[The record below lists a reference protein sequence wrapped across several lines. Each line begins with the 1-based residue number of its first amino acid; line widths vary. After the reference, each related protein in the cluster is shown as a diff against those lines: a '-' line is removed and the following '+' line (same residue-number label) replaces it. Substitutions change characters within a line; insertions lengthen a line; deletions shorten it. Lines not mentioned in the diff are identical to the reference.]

1 MKPSKYYLYVRKSSE
16 SEEKQVMSI
25 EAQIVELEQDA
36 KREGIKITER
46 FIESKSAK
54 TPGRIEFNKMI
65 EKIYASKEPIGIIAW
80 HPDRLARNSVDGG
93 QIVYLID
100 IQKIAALRFP
110 TFWFEPTPQG
120 LFMLQVAFGQS
131 KYYSDNLSENIKR
144 GIRHKLRRGE
154 WIGKASFGYVN
165 NAKTRNIDIDPIKSK
180 IVQRVFENFSSGKE
194 SVDSLCHR
202 LFEYGIMNGKD
213 NLLSKSSVYR
223 LLTNPIYTGVIRY
236 KGEIFEATFEP
247 IISNELF
254 EAVQKRL
261 KQNSRPRKSK
271 NKHDFVFTDLLKCGE
286 CGCAITAQYGKG
298 NGGTYRYYRCT
309 KRKIKCSQGYLR
321 EEIVLQQMQEQI
333 SKISMPEEWSPVVF
347 AQMTTWENEE
357 RKELQILAHKI
368 EFSLSET
375 QMKLDKLVNG
385 FIDGIIERS
394 IYLQRKEELIK
405 LKMSLEEKQKTLA
418 KKGNFW
424 FEPMR
429 EFLEACQ
436 SAGNMATSTNLK
448 EIKSFIEQVGTN
460 RILKDKN
467 VVLEFHQ
474 PFSLLLEHKR
484 LSGGTFKKEKGE
496 KKEGDVT
503 KNATS
508 PVWRRRRDSNP
519 RYPCEYTNFPGLLIR
534 PL

>member
-1 MKPSKYYLYVRKSSE
+1 MKPANYFLYVRKSSE

-25 EAQIVELEQDA
+25 EAQIVELEQYA
-36 KREGIKITER
+36 KREGYKITER

-65 EKIYASKEPIGIIAW
+65 EKIYASKEPVGIIAW

-100 IQKIAALRFP
+100 IQKVVALKFP

-154 WIGKASFGYVN
+154 WIAKAPIGYVN
-165 NAKTRNIDIDPIKSK
+165 NPKTRNIDVDPVGSK
-180 IVQRVFENFSSGKE
+180 IVHKLFSDFAKGKE
-194 SVDSLCHR
+194 SVSTICLR
-202 LFEYGIMNGKD
+202 LSDYGILNKKG
-213 NLLSKSSVYR
+213 NLWHKSAVYW
-223 LLTNPIYTGVIRY
+223 LLTNPIYTGVIKY
-236 KGEIFEATFEP
+236 KDEIFEGTFEP
-247 IISNELF
+247 IISTQLF
-254 EAVQKRL
+254 ESVQKRL

-271 NKHDFVFTDLLKCGE
+271 YKHDFVFTELLKCGE

-309 KRKIKCSQGYLR
+309 KRKIKCSQGYMR
-321 EEIVLQQMQEQI
+321 EEIVLKQMQEQI
-333 SKISMPEEWSPVVF
+333 LKVSMPEEWSPVVF
-347 AQMTTWENEE
+347 AQMTKWENEE
-357 RKELQILAHKI
+357 RKGMQITAQKI

-385 FIDGIIERS
+385 FLDGIIERP
-394 IYLQRKEELIK
+394 IYLQKKEELIK
-405 LKMSLEEKQKTLA
+405 LKMSLELKQKTLA
-418 KKGNFW
+418 KTGNFW

-429 EFLEACQ
+429 EFLETCQ
-436 SAGNMATSTNLK
+436 SAGEISLSTNLQ
-448 EIKSFIEQVGTN
+448 EIKSFIERVGTN
-460 RILKDKN
+460 RIIKDKN
-467 VVLEFHQ
+467 VELEFHQ

-484 LSGGTFKKEKGE
+484 LSEVELKKEKGGKNKGE
-496 KKEGDVT
+496 VT

-508 PVWRRRRDSNP
+508 PVWWRISDSN
-519 RYPCEYTNFPGLLIR
+519 RS
-534 PL
+534 PLHCQRSALAK